1 MNYVLTRHEVSVEV
15 RSPLPGEARSV
26 DLVVESAERSIWP
39 GVLAVLPGRSGNSH
53 LLILAGRHTSAL
65 VSFLTSS
72 EGLGQLERL
81 WKENGSPEY
90 YEAVVNAEMD
100 GATLVRFWPV
110 AIRPFHP

>member
-1 MNYVLTRHEVSVEV
+1 
-15 RSPLPGEARSV
+15 
-26 DLVVESAERSIWP
+26 
-39 GVLAVLPGRSGNSH
+39 
-53 LLILAGRHTSAL
+53 L